1 MSLQSER
8 SESISVIVKIV
19 IRDCQECHKGLSI
32 LLSKLLLECQKL
44 MLGNVKIVI
53 KYGQN
58 YCGLSKYMVYRIVKI
73 SFSNVKIVVRDW
85 QNGL

>member
-1 MSLQSER
+1 MSLG
-8 SESISVIVKIV
+8 IVKTV
-19 IRDCQECHKGLSI
+19 VRDCQKYCENCYKV
-32 LLSKLLLECQKL
+32 SKLI
-44 MLGNVKIVI
+44 LGIVKIVI

-58 YCGLSKYMVYRIVKI
+58 YCGLSKYMVYRIVKV

>member
-1 MSLQSER
+1 MSRLLLGIVKTVVRVCQKN
-8 SESISVIVKIV
+8 VKIV
-19 IRDCQECHKGLSI
+19 IRV
-32 LLSKLLLECQKL
+32 SKLI
-44 MLGNVKIVI
+44 LGIVKIVI

>member
-1 MSLQSER
+1 MSLG
-8 SESISVIVKIV
+8 IVNIIVKIV
-19 IRDCQECHKGLSI
+19 IRVS
-32 LLSKLLLECQKL
+32 KL